1 MDDHRPM
8 QRMHRSRDVIGP
20 KSKIPIRLKC
30 NDGSELVGY
39 VHVCGQE
46 RIRDLVND
54 SRPFLPFET
63 NEGKIAKLR
72 RGESWR
78 DIGAL
83 KRDLIDLWLSE
94 RNAFAKGTM
103 QDIREQERQP
113 LRLAITRPRAQATA
127 SP

>member
-46 RIRDLVND
+46 RILDLVND

-63 NEGKIAKLR
+63 NEGKIL
-72 RGESWR
+72 
-78 DIGAL
+78 
-83 KRDLIDLWLSE
+83 LINKSMVGVIEPFDKE
-94 RNAFAKGTM
+94 RMTSSDSAPPTMQPAVGTM
-103 QDIREQERQP
+103 RKKK
-113 LRLAITRPRAQATA
+113 L
-127 SP
+127 